1 VFTHL
6 FIAPAAEGKTAY
18 ALARARQA
26 GGSLAAVPRI
36 VVASHLQARAARRR
50 LAGMGGAIG
59 VRVLTFDR
67 LYLEL
72 LDATGKVYVE
82 LSEPVQY
89 RLIRSLVDTLPLNYY
104 AALVDRPGFVQV
116 LGGLIAELKAARVH
130 PDDFTAAVAELG
142 EEPRLAELARVYAAY
157 QGQLQAHGWADRA
170 GLGWLAL
177 EALATDTNSVARDW
191 PQVIVD
197 GFDSFTPIQIAV
209 LQALA
214 RRAGEL
220 IVTLTGEPD
229 GAPVGPPHRRFAR
242 TRAALERALGV
253 RAERAPFADLPAGG
267 VAPPSRA
274 PALVHLA
281 RGLVRRTHNRMEA
294 GAAIE
299 LVEAP
304 DRAGEVRAA
313 LRWLKARVVLDGC
326 RPGEVAL
333 LARTVTPYRPFVQ
346 QIAREFGLPIRL
358 VDGLPLRE
366 NPAVAA
372 LLGLLRAALPDGD
385 GGAGLS
391 RRDVIEA
398 WRSPYFDWSAAE
410 SGEAPQGAGRP
421 GEPRHGIGP
430 GDADA
435 LDAVARWGR
444 VMGGRAQWDE
454 AFERVE
460 GLAATPSDDEERGV
474 PAGLPRGDAAR
485 TLCAKFQRFVAQIT
499 PPGAAR
505 SSYREFVRWLE
516 TLIGADETG
525 TTSMPVTNDDDGS
538 LRIVAAARRGDPAS
552 AERDVAA
559 LAGLKD
565 VLRGLVWAEEAL
577 DTPPVTFAR
586 FVAELASAVDAGSYQ
601 LPMRADR
608 EEVLVADVLRARGVP
623 FRAVAVLGLAEGEF
637 PATLGED
644 PFLRDADRRQ
654 LREGPFGLSL
664 DPSTEGAE
672 AESFYEAATRPSERL
687 LLTRPRLADNGAPWQ
702 ASPFWEDVRRLIN
715 VQPARTAGE
724 AAPLPHEAASWPELL
739 EGLGTHDG
747 FTPVR
752 RWAEQAEPSRLH
764 ALDSAARILAQRTA
778 RPAAGPFDG
787 DLADLAH
794 VFTERYGA
802 GHTWSASRLESYR
815 SCPFAFFVGS
825 VLGLE
830 PREEPAEGLNAR
842 QLGNI
847 YHHIFERLYRD
858 APDPA
863 DLDTLVAN
871 LPAVAAG
878 VLDAAPRVEGFRATA
893 WWSQTRA
900 EIAEDVRRSVE
911 ALAGLPGGF
920 VPLAQEAGFF
930 KEHRLT
936 VTDGDDVFHVHG
948 LIDRVDSCPAP
959 ADAEP
964 ARAGPRLRIIDYKTG
979 GPWAFKRAAV
989 IDGKK
994 LQLPLYAL
1002 AAEHALGLGTVVDG
1016 FYWHV
1021 RHAEASEF
1029 TLATFEGGPEAAI
1042 GTALAYAWA
1051 AVRDARAGRF
1061 SPRPPSEGCP
1071 DYCPAAAFCWH
1082 YRGRR

>member
-1 VFTHL
+1 MSTHL

-18 ALARARQA
+18 ALTRARDT
-26 GGSLAAVPRI
+26 GLSLAAVPRI
-36 VVASHLQARAARRR
+36 VVASHLQARSARRR
-50 LAGMGGAIG
+50 LAGTGGAIG

-72 LDATGKVYVE
+72 LDATGEVYVE

-104 AALVDRPGFVQV
+104 AALIDRPGFVQV

-130 PDDFTAAVAELG
+130 PNDFTAAVAALG
-142 EEPRLAELARVYAAY
+142 DEPRLAELARIYAAY
-157 QGQLQAHGWADRA
+157 QGQLQAYGWADRA

-177 EALATDTNSVARDW
+177 EALAADTNPVARDW
-191 PQVIVD
+191 PLVIVD

-214 RRAGEL
+214 GRVGEL
-220 IVTLTGEPD
+220 TVTLTGELD
-229 GAPVGPPHRRFAR
+229 GPPVSSPLRRFAS
-242 TRAALERALGV
+242 TRAALEGALGV
-253 RAERAPFADLPAGG
+253 RAERAPFTGHPSGG
-267 VAPPSRA
+267 VAPLSRA
-274 PALVHLA
+274 PSLAHLA
-281 RGLVRRTHNRMEA
+281 RGLVHPTHDRMEA

-313 LRWLKARVVLDGC
+313 LRWLKARIVLDGC

-385 GGAGLS
+385 GEAGLS
-391 RRDVIEA
+391 RRDVIDA
-398 WRSPYFDWSAAE
+398 WRSPYFDWSAVE
-410 SGEAPQGAGRP
+410 
-421 GEPRHGIGP
+421 P

-444 VMGGRAQWDE
+444 VMGGRSQWDE

-474 PAGLPRGDAAR
+474 PVGLPRGDAAR
-485 TLCAKFQRFVAQIT
+485 TLRAEFQRFVAQIT

-505 SSYREFVRWLE
+505 SPHREFVLWLE
-516 TLIGADETG
+516 TLIGADEVAATAEPA
-525 TTSMPVTNDDDGS
+525 TSDDDGS
-538 LRIVAAARRGDPAS
+538 LRVVAQARRGDPAS

-608 EEVLVADVLRARGVP
+608 EEVLVADVVRARGVP

-654 LREGPFGLSL
+654 LREGPFSL
-664 DPSTEGAE
+664 PLEPTTESAE
-672 AESFYEAATRPSERL
+672 AEFFYEAATRPGEQL

-715 VQPARTAGE
+715 VQPTRAAGE
-724 AAPLPHEAASWPELL
+724 AAPLPQEAASWPELL
-739 EGLGTHDG
+739 EALGTHDSS
-747 FTPVR
+747 TPVR

-764 ALDSAARILAQRTA
+764 ALDFAARILAQRSA

-794 VFTERYGA
+794 VFAERFGA
-802 GHTWSASRLESYR
+802 DHTWSASRLESYR

-858 APDPA
+858 AHDPA
-863 DLDTLVAN
+863 DLDALLAS

-878 VLDAAPRVEGFRATA
+878 VLDAAPQVEGFRATA
-893 WWSQTRA
+893 WWSQTSA
-900 EIAEDVRRSVE
+900 EIAVDVRRSVE

-936 VTDGDDVFHVHG
+936 VADGDDVFHVHG
-948 LIDRVDSCPAP
+948 LIDRVDSCPAR

-964 ARAGPRLRIIDYKTG
+964 DRAGPRLRIIDYKTG

-989 IDGKK
+989 SDGKK

-1002 AAEHALGLGTVVDG
+1002 AAERALGLGMVVDG

-1029 TLATFEGGPEAAI
+1029 TLATFEGGPQAAI
-1042 GTALAYAWA
+1042 DTALAYAWA

-1061 SPRPPSEGCP
+1061 SPHPPSEGCP

-1082 YRGRR
+1082 YRTRR